1 MLRQLGAFSICRWN
15 THHKHRSFNI
25 SEPRI
30 NERIRVPE
38 VRLVGPAGEQVG
50 IVRIE
55 DALRLAAE
63 SDLDLVE
70 VAPQAKPPVCKLM
83 DFGKYKYEAAVK
95 AREARKNQTNTV
107 LKEIRFRLKIDTH
120 DYETK
125 RGHALRFLGAGDKV
139 KAMIQFRGREQ
150 QRPEMGL
157 RLLQRFAEDVAEVGV
172 VESSPRIDG
181 RNMVMVIGPLKNKAE
196 AKAEARRATQR
207 AEAKAQNEA
216 KATGRVDTSGDD
228 QAPLT
233 QSLADLLPEGFQ
245 VNTAAEPEA
254 PAAAAAPEAAVET
267 PAAAAP
273 ALRPSAGSSQGC
285 RGSSGAGGSEAG
297 GSQAGGSQ
305 GRKRPEARSAQGCP
319 AAEGHRHPRPQAPAA
334 PKAAEAATP
343 APAAPSLRQCLLHR
357 SRWPGPLRR
366 SPLHAPRHHGPR
378 PSRQARR
385 PTSSKLRKV
394 PPSGSQQP
402 ACRPQGRLHER
413 TADIVCG
420 YVRRSVPMP
429 KMKTHS
435 GAKKRFKLTGSGK
448 LRRQQANRR
457 HYLEHKSSRLTRR
470 LAGDKIVFKGDAKV
484 IRKMLGI

>member
-1 MLRQLGAFSICRWN
+1 LPVEYHIN
-15 THHKHRSFNI
+15 HRSFNI

-50 IVRIE
+50 IVRID

-150 QRPEMGL
+150 QRPEMGI
-157 RLLQRFAEDVAEVGV
+157 RLLQRFADDVAEVGV

-181 RNMVMVIGPLKNKAE
+181 RNMVMVVGPLKNKAE
-196 AKAEARRATQR
+196 AKAEARRASQR

-216 KATGRVDTSGDD
+216 KATGGGRIDVSGDD

-233 QSLADLLPEGFQ
+233 QSLADLLPEGFAI
-245 VNTAAEPEA
+245 TTEPETEA
-254 PAAAAAPEAAVET
+254 PAEAEAPVEAAPEAEAPVEAAPEAEAPVKEAPAKEAPAKESAPKAAPVKEAAVQET
-267 PAAAAP
+267 PK
-273 ALRPSAGSSQGC
+273 Q
-285 RGSSGAGGSEAG
+285 
-297 GSQAGGSQ
+297 
-305 GRKRPEARSAQGCP
+305 
-319 AAEGHRHPRPQAPAA
+319 AA
-334 PKAAEAATP
+334 PKAAAPRREAPRAAPAPVKAPAAVKPAEAAAP
-343 APAAPSLRQCLLHR
+343 APAAPA
-357 SRWPGPLRR
+357 
-366 SPLHAPRHHGPR
+366 APR
-378 PSRQARR
+378 
-385 PTSSKLRKV
+385 
-394 PPSGSQQP
+394 PP
-402 ACRPQGRLHER
+402 
-413 TADIVCG
+413 
-420 YVRRSVPMP
+420 VPMP
-429 KMKTHS
+429 KPIARPAAPKPAARPAPKAAPKPAGKKT
-435 GAKKRFKLTGSGK
+435 T
-448 LRRQQANRR
+448 
-457 HYLEHKSSRLTRR
+457 
-470 LAGDKIVFKGDAKV
+470 
-484 IRKMLGI
+484 

>member
-1 MLRQLGAFSICRWN
+1 MQPLCGVRRPTFFEAFDCSGNWGPSLFAGN
-15 THHKHRSFNI
+15 HNNHRSFNI

-150 QRPEMGL
+150 QRPEMGI
-157 RLLQRFAEDVAEVGV
+157 RLLQRFADDVAEVGV

-181 RNMVMVIGPLKNKAE
+181 RNMVMVVGPLKNKAE

-216 KATGRVDTSGDD
+216 KAAGRVDTSGDD
-228 QAPLT
+228 QAPMT
-233 QSLADLLPEGFQ
+233 QSLADLLPEGFT
-245 VNTAAEPEA
+245 VSTEPEA
-254 PAAAAAPEAAVET
+254 PAREAPEADTATAEVPEAPKQEAPKAAAAPKQEAPKAEAPKAEAPKAAAPKVEA
-267 PAAAAP
+267 PKAAAPKAAAP
-273 ALRPSAGSSQGC
+273 APRPAV
-285 RGSSGAGGSEAG
+285 AA
-297 GSQAGGSQ
+297 
-305 GRKRPEARSAQGCP
+305 KPEAA
-319 AAEGHRHPRPQAPAA
+319 APAA
-334 PKAAEAATP
+334 PKPAAVP
-343 APAAPSLRQCLLHR
+343 APPKPVARPAAPKPAAR
-357 SRWPGPLRR
+357 P
-366 SPLHAPRHHGPR
+366 APK
-378 PSRQARR
+378 A
-385 PTSSKLRKV
+385 V
-394 PPSGSQQP
+394 PKP
-402 ACRPQGRLHER
+402 AG
-413 TADIVCG
+413 
-420 YVRRSVPMP
+420 
-429 KMKTHS
+429 KKT
-435 GAKKRFKLTGSGK
+435 
-448 LRRQQANRR
+448 N
-457 HYLEHKSSRLTRR
+457 
-470 LAGDKIVFKGDAKV
+470 
-484 IRKMLGI
+484 

>member
-1 MLRQLGAFSICRWN
+1 MRQQLGAFSICRWN
-15 THHKHRSFNI
+15 THHNNRSFDI

-150 QRPEMGL
+150 QRPEMGI

-172 VESSPRIDG
+172 IESSPRIDG

-196 AKAEARRATQR
+196 AKAEARRAAQR

-216 KATGRVDTSGDD
+216 KAAGRIDVSGED
-228 QAPLT
+228 APLT
-233 QSLADLLPEGFQ
+233 QSLADLLPAELLAQ
-245 VNTAAEPEA
+245 VEETQTEETQVEETAPESVEAEVAETEEA
-254 PAAAAAPEAAVET
+254 PVVAEAPVVEKVPVVEAAPVAAPVPVAKAAPVAAPT
-267 PAAAAP
+267 PARAPERAAP
-273 ALRPSAGSSQGC
+273 KPVV
-285 RGSSGAGGSEAG
+285 
-297 GSQAGGSQ
+297 
-305 GRKRPEARSAQGCP
+305 P
-319 AAEGHRHPRPQAPAA
+319 AAPKPAATPVPKPMAKPAVPKPAARPAA
-334 PKAAEAATP
+334 PKAAP
-343 APAAPSLRQCLLHR
+343 KPAA
-357 SRWPGPLRR
+357 
-366 SPLHAPRHHGPR
+366 
-378 PSRQARR
+378 
-385 PTSSKLRKV
+385 RK
-394 PPSGSQQP
+394 
-402 ACRPQGRLHER
+402 
-413 TADIVCG
+413 T
-420 YVRRSVPMP
+420 
-429 KMKTHS
+429 
-435 GAKKRFKLTGSGK
+435 
-448 LRRQQANRR
+448 N
-457 HYLEHKSSRLTRR
+457 
-470 LAGDKIVFKGDAKV
+470 
-484 IRKMLGI
+484 

>member
-1 MLRQLGAFSICRWN
+1 M
-15 THHKHRSFNI
+15 

-150 QRPEMGL
+150 QRPEMGI
-157 RLLQRFAEDVAEVGV
+157 RLLQRFADDVAEVGV

-181 RNMVMVIGPLKNKAE
+181 RNMVMVVGPLKNKAE

-216 KATGRVDTSGDD
+216 KASGRVDTSGED

-233 QSLADLLPEGFQ
+233 QSLADLLPEGFT
-245 VNTAAEPEA
+245 VSTEPEAAPADSAPAEA
-254 PAAAAAPEAAVET
+254 PAAAAPEQEAPQQEAPKA
-267 PAAAAP
+267 PAPKQEAPKAPAPKQEAPKAAAPKAAAPKAAAP
-273 ALRPSAGSSQGC
+273 APRPA
-285 RGSSGAGGSEAG
+285 AA
-297 GSQAGGSQ
+297 
-305 GRKRPEARSAQGCP
+305 KPEAA
-319 AAEGHRHPRPQAPAA
+319 APAA
-334 PKAAEAATP
+334 PKP
-343 APAAPSLRQCLLHR
+343 AGVPAPPKPVARPAAPKPAAR
-357 SRWPGPLRR
+357 P
-366 SPLHAPRHHGPR
+366 APK
-378 PSRQARR
+378 A
-385 PTSSKLRKV
+385 V
-394 PPSGSQQP
+394 PKP
-402 ACRPQGRLHER
+402 AG
-413 TADIVCG
+413 
-420 YVRRSVPMP
+420 
-429 KMKTHS
+429 KKT
-435 GAKKRFKLTGSGK
+435 
-448 LRRQQANRR
+448 N
-457 HYLEHKSSRLTRR
+457 
-470 LAGDKIVFKGDAKV
+470 
-484 IRKMLGI
+484 

>member
-1 MLRQLGAFSICRWN
+1 VQPLWRTAHPNFEAFDCSGNWGPSLFCRWN
-15 THHKHRSFNI
+15 THNNHRSFNI

-150 QRPEMGL
+150 QRPEMGI
-157 RLLQRFAEDVAEVGV
+157 RLLQRFADDVAEVGV

-181 RNMVMVIGPLKNKAE
+181 RNMVMVVGPLKNKAE

-216 KATGRVDTSGDD
+216 KATGRIDVSGDD

-233 QSLADLLPEGFQ
+233 QSLADLLPEGFAITTEPETEAPE
-245 VNTAAEPEA
+245 VEAPATAEAPAQDAPATEVPATEVPVKEAAPQEAPKQELPKQAAPKTEAPKAEAPRREAPKAAPAPAKAPEA
-254 PAAAAAPEAAVET
+254 PKAPAATQAPEAAK

-273 ALRPSAGSSQGC
+273 AAP
-285 RGSSGAGGSEAG
+285 
-297 GSQAGGSQ
+297 
-305 GRKRPEARSAQGCP
+305 KP
-319 AAEGHRHPRPQAPAA
+319 AAVPMPKPVARPAA
-334 PKAAEAATP
+334 PKPAARP
-343 APAAPSLRQCLLHR
+343 APKAAP
-357 SRWPGPLRR
+357 
-366 SPLHAPRHHGPR
+366 
-378 PSRQARR
+378 
-385 PTSSKLRKV
+385 K
-394 PPSGSQQP
+394 P
-402 ACRPQGRLHER
+402 AG
-413 TADIVCG
+413 
-420 YVRRSVPMP
+420 
-429 KMKTHS
+429 KKT
-435 GAKKRFKLTGSGK
+435 T
-448 LRRQQANRR
+448 
-457 HYLEHKSSRLTRR
+457 
-470 LAGDKIVFKGDAKV
+470 
-484 IRKMLGI
+484 

>member
-1 MLRQLGAFSICRWN
+1 MQAEFSPTRVSRAYSPGIKVAGYLVGHFTEAPRSGETHAVSTGGRQFRSSRPSIAPGNWRPSSFAGEVP
-15 THHKHRSFNI
+15 HDHRSFNI

-50 IVRIE
+50 VVRIE

-150 QRPEMGL
+150 QRPEMGI

-181 RNMVMVIGPLKNKAE
+181 RNMVMVVGPLKNKAE

-207 AEAKAQNEA
+207 AEAKAENEA
-216 KATGRVDTSGDD
+216 KAFGGGRVDTSGPE
-228 QAPLT
+228 APLT
-233 QSLADLLPEGFQ
+233 QSLADLLPEGYQ
-245 VNTAAEPEA
+245 VRTEA
-254 PAAAAAPEAAVET
+254 PAAEESAPAAPEAAAPEAAVEPAPEADT
-267 PAAAAP
+267 AAEQPKQEEAPRAAAA
-273 ALRPSAGSSQGC
+273 
-285 RGSSGAGGSEAG
+285 EAP
-297 GSQAGGSQ
+297 
-305 GRKRPEARSAQGCP
+305 K
-319 AAEGHRHPRPQAPAA
+319 APAA
-334 PKAAEAATP
+334 PKAAAPKAAAPKAAAPKAAPKPAAEAASAAEKP
-343 APAAPSLRQCLLHR
+343 AADKPAPKPMAAPKPVARPAAPKPAARPAAPKAAPK
-357 SRWPGPLRR
+357 PG
-366 SPLHAPRHHGPR
+366 
-378 PSRQARR
+378 
-385 PTSSKLRKV
+385 TK
-394 PPSGSQQP
+394 
-402 ACRPQGRLHER
+402 
-413 TADIVCG
+413 
-420 YVRRSVPMP
+420 
-429 KMKTHS
+429 KT
-435 GAKKRFKLTGSGK
+435 
-448 LRRQQANRR
+448 N
-457 HYLEHKSSRLTRR
+457 
-470 LAGDKIVFKGDAKV
+470 
-484 IRKMLGI
+484 

>member
-1 MLRQLGAFSICRWN
+1 MFEAFDCSGNWGPSLFAGIPQQ
-15 THHKHRSFNI
+15 HRSFNI

-150 QRPEMGL
+150 QRPEMGI
-157 RLLQRFAEDVAEVGV
+157 RLLQRFADDVAEVGV

-181 RNMVMVIGPLKNKAE
+181 RNMVMVVGPLKNKAE

-207 AEAKAQNEA
+207 AESIAQNEA
-216 KATGRVDTSGDD
+216 KASGRIDVSGDD

-233 QSLADLLPEGFQ
+233 QSLADLLPEGFT
-245 VNTAAEPEA
+245 VSTEPEA
-254 PAAAAAPEAAVET
+254 VAVAPVQEAAPAVEPAATVAPAEKTVQEAPKQEVPQQEAPKQESPKAPAPKAAAPAPKAAAPAPKPAAEKPEAAK

-273 ALRPSAGSSQGC
+273 
-285 RGSSGAGGSEAG
+285 
-297 GSQAGGSQ
+297 
-305 GRKRPEARSAQGCP
+305 KP
-319 AAEGHRHPRPQAPAA
+319 AAVPAPPKPVARPAA
-334 PKAAEAATP
+334 PKPAARP
-343 APAAPSLRQCLLHR
+343 APKA
-357 SRWPGPLRR
+357 
-366 SPLHAPRHHGPR
+366 
-378 PSRQARR
+378 
-385 PTSSKLRKV
+385 V
-394 PPSGSQQP
+394 PKP
-402 ACRPQGRLHER
+402 AG
-413 TADIVCG
+413 
-420 YVRRSVPMP
+420 
-429 KMKTHS
+429 KKT
-435 GAKKRFKLTGSGK
+435 T
-448 LRRQQANRR
+448 
-457 HYLEHKSSRLTRR
+457 
-470 LAGDKIVFKGDAKV
+470 
-484 IRKMLGI
+484 

>member
-1 MLRQLGAFSICRWN
+1 MRQQLGAFSICRWN
-15 THHKHRSFNI
+15 THHNNRSFDI

-150 QRPEMGL
+150 QRPEMGI

-172 VESSPRIDG
+172 IESSPRIDG

-196 AKAEARRATQR
+196 AKAEARRAAQR

-216 KATGRVDTSGDD
+216 KAAGRIDVSGED
-228 QAPLT
+228 APLT
-233 QSLADLLPEGFQ
+233 QSLADLLPAELLTQ
-245 VNTAAEPEA
+245 AEETAPESVEAEAAEVE
-254 PAAAAAPEAAVET
+254 ET
-267 PAAAAP
+267 PAAEETVVEEAPVVEAAPVVEEAPVVEAAPVAAP
-273 ALRPSAGSSQGC
+273 APAK
-285 RGSSGAGGSEAG
+285 AAAKAPAPVKAPE
-297 GSQAGGSQ
+297 QAAPKSVV
-305 GRKRPEARSAQGCP
+305 P
-319 AAEGHRHPRPQAPAA
+319 AAPKPAATPVPKPMAKPAVPKPAARPAA
-334 PKAAEAATP
+334 PKAAP
-343 APAAPSLRQCLLHR
+343 KPAA
-357 SRWPGPLRR
+357 
-366 SPLHAPRHHGPR
+366 
-378 PSRQARR
+378 
-385 PTSSKLRKV
+385 RK
-394 PPSGSQQP
+394 
-402 ACRPQGRLHER
+402 
-413 TADIVCG
+413 T
-420 YVRRSVPMP
+420 
-429 KMKTHS
+429 
-435 GAKKRFKLTGSGK
+435 
-448 LRRQQANRR
+448 N
-457 HYLEHKSSRLTRR
+457 
-470 LAGDKIVFKGDAKV
+470 
-484 IRKMLGI
+484 

>member
-1 MLRQLGAFSICRWN
+1 MAPSLQAESSPTRVSRFPAGSTSWEARLPGIWSGVTQLFGDDACSLPGGQHIRSSRPSIAPAIGGLLYFAGGIPHN
-15 THHKHRSFNI
+15 NHRSFNI

-150 QRPEMGL
+150 QRPEMGI
-157 RLLQRFAEDVAEVGV
+157 RLLQRFADDVAEVGV

-181 RNMVMVIGPLKNKAE
+181 RNMVMVVGPLKNKAE

-216 KATGRVDTSGDD
+216 KATGRIDVSGDD

-233 QSLADLLPEGFQ
+233 QSLADLLPEGFAITTEPETEAPE
-245 VNTAAEPEA
+245 VEAPATPETPVAEAPAVEAPVEEAAPQEAPKQAAPKTEAPKAAAPRREAPKAAPAPAKAPEA
-254 PAAAAAPEAAVET
+254 PKAPAATKAPEAAK
-267 PAAAAP
+267 PAAAV
-273 ALRPSAGSSQGC
+273 
-285 RGSSGAGGSEAG
+285 
-297 GSQAGGSQ
+297 
-305 GRKRPEARSAQGCP
+305 
-319 AAEGHRHPRPQAPAA
+319 
-334 PKAAEAATP
+334 P
-343 APAAPSLRQCLLHR
+343 APAAP
-357 SRWPGPLRR
+357 
-366 SPLHAPRHHGPR
+366 R
-378 PSRQARR
+378 PA
-385 PTSSKLRKV
+385 
-394 PPSGSQQP
+394 
-402 ACRPQGRLHER
+402 
-413 TADIVCG
+413 
-420 YVRRSVPMP
+420 VPMP
-429 KMKTHS
+429 KPVARPAAPKPAARPAPKAAPKPAGKKT
-435 GAKKRFKLTGSGK
+435 T
-448 LRRQQANRR
+448 
-457 HYLEHKSSRLTRR
+457 
-470 LAGDKIVFKGDAKV
+470 
-484 IRKMLGI
+484 

>member
-1 MLRQLGAFSICRWN
+1 M
-15 THHKHRSFNI
+15 
-25 SEPRI
+25 

-150 QRPEMGL
+150 QRPEMGI
-157 RLLQRFAEDVAEVGV
+157 RLLQRFADDVAEVGV

-181 RNMVMVIGPLKNKAE
+181 RNMVMVVGPLKNKAE

-216 KATGRVDTSGDD
+216 KASGRVDVSGDD

-233 QSLADLLPEGFQ
+233 QSLADLLPEGFT
-245 VNTAAEPEA
+245 VSTEPEAAPEA
-254 PAAAAAPEAAVET
+254 PAQEAAPAVEPAAEEAPAKAAEAPKAEAPKAEAPKAEAPRAAAPKQEAPKVAAPKQEAPKQEAPKAAAPAPQPAAEKPEAAK

-273 ALRPSAGSSQGC
+273 
-285 RGSSGAGGSEAG
+285 
-297 GSQAGGSQ
+297 
-305 GRKRPEARSAQGCP
+305 KP
-319 AAEGHRHPRPQAPAA
+319 AAVPAPPKPVARPAA
-334 PKAAEAATP
+334 PKPAARP
-343 APAAPSLRQCLLHR
+343 APKA
-357 SRWPGPLRR
+357 
-366 SPLHAPRHHGPR
+366 
-378 PSRQARR
+378 
-385 PTSSKLRKV
+385 V
-394 PPSGSQQP
+394 PKP
-402 ACRPQGRLHER
+402 AG
-413 TADIVCG
+413 
-420 YVRRSVPMP
+420 
-429 KMKTHS
+429 KKT
-435 GAKKRFKLTGSGK
+435 T
-448 LRRQQANRR
+448 
-457 HYLEHKSSRLTRR
+457 
-470 LAGDKIVFKGDAKV
+470 
-484 IRKMLGI
+484 

>member
-1 MLRQLGAFSICRWN
+1 MHAASQEAGSSDLRGLRLLRQLGAFSFCRWN
-15 THHKHRSFNI
+15 TPHEHRSFNI

-196 AKAEARRATQR
+196 AKAEARRAAQK
-207 AEAKAQNEA
+207 ADAKAANDA
-216 KATGRVDTSGDD
+216 KAAGTAEDGTRAAGQRVPRERGDVPSE

-233 QSLADLLPEGFQ
+233 QSLAALLPAEL
-245 VNTAAEPEA
+245 TRAAEEPAAEA
-254 PAAAAAPEAAVET
+254 PAAPAAPAPEA
-267 PAAAAP
+267 
-273 ALRPSAGSSQGC
+273 
-285 RGSSGAGGSEAG
+285 
-297 GSQAGGSQ
+297 QA
-305 GRKRPEARSAQGCP
+305 E
-319 AAEGHRHPRPQAPAA
+319 
-334 PKAAEAATP
+334 P
-343 APAAPSLRQCLLHR
+343 APAAPAAQ
-357 SRWPGPLRR
+357 
-366 SPLHAPRHHGPR
+366 
-378 PSRQARR
+378 
-385 PTSSKLRKV
+385 
-394 PPSGSQQP
+394 
-402 ACRPQGRLHER
+402 
-413 TADIVCG
+413 
-420 YVRRSVPMP
+420 
-429 KMKTHS
+429 
-435 GAKKRFKLTGSGK
+435 
-448 LRRQQANRR
+448 
-457 HYLEHKSSRLTRR
+457 
-470 LAGDKIVFKGDAKV
+470 
-484 IRKMLGI
+484 

>member
-1 MLRQLGAFSICRWN
+1 M
-15 THHKHRSFNI
+15 
-25 SEPRI
+25 
-30 NERIRVPE
+30 
-38 VRLVGPAGEQVG
+38 RLVGPAGEQVG

-157 RLLQRFAEDVAEVGV
+157 RLLQRFAEDVGEVGV

-216 KATGRVDTSGDD
+216 KAAGRVDTSGDD

-245 VNTAAEPEA
+245 VSTEATAQDAPEAAE
-254 PAAAAAPEAAVET
+254 AAAPEATVDAPSVPVE
-267 PAAAAP
+267 AAP
-273 ALRPSAGSSQGC
+273 AA
-285 RGSSGAGGSEAG
+285 EA
-297 GSQAGGSQ
+297 
-305 GRKRPEARSAQGCP
+305 P
-319 AAEGHRHPRPQAPAA
+319 AAEAPKVAEA
-334 PKAAEAATP
+334 PKAAEAPKVAKEAEPKREAPKAAAPKAAPAAPRAAAPKAAPAAPRAAAPKAAAPAEPKAPVAESP
-343 APAAPSLRQCLLHR
+343 APAAPKPAAAPAAPKPVARPAAPKPVAR
-357 SRWPGPLRR
+357 PA
-366 SPLHAPRHHGPR
+366 APR
-378 PSRQARR
+378 
-385 PTSSKLRKV
+385 PTPK
-394 PPSGSQQP
+394 P
-402 ACRPQGRLHER
+402 AG
-413 TADIVCG
+413 
-420 YVRRSVPMP
+420 
-429 KMKTHS
+429 KKT
-435 GAKKRFKLTGSGK
+435 T
-448 LRRQQANRR
+448 
-457 HYLEHKSSRLTRR
+457 
-470 LAGDKIVFKGDAKV
+470 
-484 IRKMLGI
+484 

>member
-1 MLRQLGAFSICRWN
+1 LLRQLGAFSICRRIPQQ
-15 THHKHRSFNI
+15 HRSFNI

-150 QRPEMGL
+150 QRPEMGI
-157 RLLQRFAEDVAEVGV
+157 RLLQRFADDVAEVGV

-181 RNMVMVIGPLKNKAE
+181 RNMVMVVGPLKNKAE

-216 KATGRVDTSGDD
+216 KAAGRIDVSGDD

-233 QSLADLLPEGFQ
+233 QSLADLLPEGFT
-245 VNTAAEPEA
+245 VSTEPEAAPEA
-254 PAAAAAPEAAVET
+254 PAQEAPPAVEPAAEEAPAKAAEAPKAEAPKQEAPKQEAPKAAAPKQEAPKAAAPKQEAPKAAAPAPQPAAAKPEAVKPEAAK

-273 ALRPSAGSSQGC
+273 
-285 RGSSGAGGSEAG
+285 
-297 GSQAGGSQ
+297 
-305 GRKRPEARSAQGCP
+305 KP
-319 AAEGHRHPRPQAPAA
+319 AAVPAPPKPVARPAA
-334 PKAAEAATP
+334 PKPAARP
-343 APAAPSLRQCLLHR
+343 APKA
-357 SRWPGPLRR
+357 
-366 SPLHAPRHHGPR
+366 
-378 PSRQARR
+378 
-385 PTSSKLRKV
+385 V
-394 PPSGSQQP
+394 PKP
-402 ACRPQGRLHER
+402 AG
-413 TADIVCG
+413 
-420 YVRRSVPMP
+420 
-429 KMKTHS
+429 KKT
-435 GAKKRFKLTGSGK
+435 T
-448 LRRQQANRR
+448 
-457 HYLEHKSSRLTRR
+457 
-470 LAGDKIVFKGDAKV
+470 
-484 IRKMLGI
+484 

>member
-1 MLRQLGAFSICRWN
+1 M
-15 THHKHRSFNI
+15 
-25 SEPRI
+25 
-30 NERIRVPE
+30 
-38 VRLVGPAGEQVG
+38 RLVGPAGEQVG

-150 QRPEMGL
+150 QRPEMGI
-157 RLLQRFAEDVAEVGV
+157 RLLQRFADDVAEVGV

-181 RNMVMVIGPLKNKAE
+181 RNMVMVVGPLKNKAE

-216 KATGRVDTSGDD
+216 KASGRVDVSGDD

-233 QSLADLLPEGFQ
+233 QSLADLLPEGFT
-245 VNTAAEPEA
+245 VSTEPEAAPEA
-254 PAAAAAPEAAVET
+254 PAQEAAPAVEPAAEEAPAKAAEAPKAEAPKAEAPKAEAPRAAAPKQEAPKVAAPKQEAPKQEAPKAAAPAPQPAAEKPEAAK

-273 ALRPSAGSSQGC
+273 
-285 RGSSGAGGSEAG
+285 
-297 GSQAGGSQ
+297 
-305 GRKRPEARSAQGCP
+305 KP
-319 AAEGHRHPRPQAPAA
+319 AAVPAPPKPVARPAA
-334 PKAAEAATP
+334 PKPAARP
-343 APAAPSLRQCLLHR
+343 APKA
-357 SRWPGPLRR
+357 
-366 SPLHAPRHHGPR
+366 
-378 PSRQARR
+378 
-385 PTSSKLRKV
+385 V
-394 PPSGSQQP
+394 PKP
-402 ACRPQGRLHER
+402 AG
-413 TADIVCG
+413 
-420 YVRRSVPMP
+420 
-429 KMKTHS
+429 KKT
-435 GAKKRFKLTGSGK
+435 T
-448 LRRQQANRR
+448 
-457 HYLEHKSSRLTRR
+457 
-470 LAGDKIVFKGDAKV
+470 
-484 IRKMLGI
+484 

>member
-1 MLRQLGAFSICRWN
+1 MQPLRGPAHPIFEAFDCSGNWGPSLFCRWN
-15 THHKHRSFNI
+15 THHEHRSFNI

-150 QRPEMGL
+150 QRPEMGI
-157 RLLQRFAEDVAEVGV
+157 RLLQRFADDVAEVGV

-181 RNMVMVIGPLKNKAE
+181 RNMVMVVGPLKNKAE

-216 KATGRVDTSGDD
+216 KATGRVDVSGDD
-228 QAPLT
+228 QAPFT
-233 QSLADLLPEGFQ
+233 QSLADLLPEGFAI
-245 VNTAAEPEA
+245 TTEPEAEAPEVEA
-254 PAAAAAPEAAVET
+254 PAAAPEAPVEAAPAAVAPVKEAAPQEAPKQAAPKTEAPKTEAPKAAAPRREAPKAAPAPAKAPEAPKAPVAAKAPEAAK
-267 PAAAAP
+267 PAAAV
-273 ALRPSAGSSQGC
+273 
-285 RGSSGAGGSEAG
+285 
-297 GSQAGGSQ
+297 
-305 GRKRPEARSAQGCP
+305 
-319 AAEGHRHPRPQAPAA
+319 
-334 PKAAEAATP
+334 P
-343 APAAPSLRQCLLHR
+343 APAAP
-357 SRWPGPLRR
+357 
-366 SPLHAPRHHGPR
+366 R
-378 PSRQARR
+378 P
-385 PTSSKLRKV
+385 P
-394 PPSGSQQP
+394 
-402 ACRPQGRLHER
+402 
-413 TADIVCG
+413 
-420 YVRRSVPMP
+420 VPMP
-429 KMKTHS
+429 KPVARPAAPKPAARPAPKAAPKPAGKKT
-435 GAKKRFKLTGSGK
+435 T
-448 LRRQQANRR
+448 
-457 HYLEHKSSRLTRR
+457 
-470 LAGDKIVFKGDAKV
+470 
-484 IRKMLGI
+484 

>member
-1 MLRQLGAFSICRWN
+1 
-15 THHKHRSFNI
+15 
-25 SEPRI
+25 
-30 NERIRVPE
+30 

-150 QRPEMGL
+150 QRPEMGI
-157 RLLQRFAEDVAEVGV
+157 RLLQRFADDVSDVGV

-181 RNMVMVIGPLKNKAE
+181 RNMVMVVGPLKNKAE

-216 KATGRVDTSGDD
+216 KASGRIDVSGDD

-233 QSLADLLPEGFQ
+233 QSLADLLPEGFAIS
-245 VNTAAEPEA
+245 TEPEIEAVEAEAPETQA
-254 PAAAAAPEAAVET
+254 PAAADAAVTEATQAEET
-267 PAAAAP
+267 V
-273 ALRPSAGSSQGC
+273 
-285 RGSSGAGGSEAG
+285 EAV
-297 GSQAGGSQ
+297 
-305 GRKRPEARSAQGCP
+305 P
-319 AAEGHRHPRPQAPAA
+319 AAEVPEEVPATEAAPKEAPRQAA
-334 PKAAEAATP
+334 PKAAAPKREAPKASAPAAKAPEAAKPAAAVPAPAATP
-343 APAAPSLRQCLLHR
+343 APAAPR
-357 SRWPGPLRR
+357 PAAVP
-366 SPLHAPRHHGPR
+366 SPPKPVARPAAPKPAAR
-378 PSRQARR
+378 PA
-385 PTSSKLRKV
+385 PKAAPK
-394 PPSGSQQP
+394 P
-402 ACRPQGRLHER
+402 AG
-413 TADIVCG
+413 
-420 YVRRSVPMP
+420 
-429 KMKTHS
+429 KKT
-435 GAKKRFKLTGSGK
+435 T
-448 LRRQQANRR
+448 
-457 HYLEHKSSRLTRR
+457 
-470 LAGDKIVFKGDAKV
+470 
-484 IRKMLGI
+484 